1 MLVLFLCVVMISMA
15 RSKSDAFDA
24 ANADT
29 LAEDAAT
36 SESNNNL
43 WLGMILCICHAW
55 LFSGV
60 GVISRRLQNMHFS
73 ELMLHQAVQGIII
86 IGVVLAIQALFYD
99 NYLLSALSA
108 EQFGILLGGI
118 CVESLGLISMCVAF
132 QAERTSVCS
141 MIANLAI
148 VYAALTDVFFFKESL
163 STTVLLG
170 CGGVLILT
178 TLLGVVKTCCAEPKI
193 QIDATGHPHRI
204 HSNEDEDDHFISS
217 SKLDEAKS
225 SSHNLPLPPSA

>member
-1 MLVLFLCVVMISMA
+1 
-15 RSKSDAFDA
+15 
-24 ANADT
+24 
-29 LAEDAAT
+29 
-36 SESNNNL
+36 
-43 WLGMILCICHAW
+43 MILCICHAW

-108 EQFGILLGGI
+108 EQYGILLGGT

-178 TLLGVVKTCCAEPKI
+178 TLLGVIKTCCAEP
-193 QIDATGHPHRI
+193 
-204 HSNEDEDDHFISS
+204 
-217 SKLDEAKS
+217 
-225 SSHNLPLPPSA
+225 

>member
-36 SESNNNL
+36 SEKNNNL

-99 NYLLSALSA
+99 NYLLSALST
-108 EQFGILLGGI
+108 E
-118 CVESLGLISMCVAF
+118 
-132 QAERTSVCS
+132 
-141 MIANLAI
+141 
-148 VYAALTDVFFFKESL
+148 
-163 STTVLLG
+163 
-170 CGGVLILT
+170 
-178 TLLGVVKTCCAEPKI
+178 
-193 QIDATGHPHRI
+193 
-204 HSNEDEDDHFISS
+204 
-217 SKLDEAKS
+217 
-225 SSHNLPLPPSA
+225 

>member
-1 MLVLFLCVVMISMA
+1 
-15 RSKSDAFDA
+15 
-24 ANADT
+24 
-29 LAEDAAT
+29 
-36 SESNNNL
+36 
-43 WLGMILCICHAW
+43 MILCICHAW

-86 IGVVLAIQALFYD
+86 IGVVLAIQAIFYD

-108 EQFGILLGGI
+108 EQFGILLGGT

-178 TLLGVVKTCCAEPKI
+178 TLLGVVKTYCAEP
-193 QIDATGHPHRI
+193 
-204 HSNEDEDDHFISS
+204 
-217 SKLDEAKS
+217 
-225 SSHNLPLPPSA
+225 

>member
-29 LAEDAAT
+29 LAEDAAEP
-36 SESNNNL
+36 ESNSNL

-99 NYLLSALSA
+99 NYLLSALST
-108 EQFGILLGGI
+108 E
-118 CVESLGLISMCVAF
+118 
-132 QAERTSVCS
+132 
-141 MIANLAI
+141 
-148 VYAALTDVFFFKESL
+148 
-163 STTVLLG
+163 
-170 CGGVLILT
+170 
-178 TLLGVVKTCCAEPKI
+178 
-193 QIDATGHPHRI
+193 
-204 HSNEDEDDHFISS
+204 
-217 SKLDEAKS
+217 
-225 SSHNLPLPPSA
+225 

>member
-36 SESNNNL
+36 SESNSNL
-43 WLGMILCICHAW
+43 WLDMILCICHAW

-99 NYLLSALSA
+99 NYLLSALST
-108 EQFGILLGGI
+108 E
-118 CVESLGLISMCVAF
+118 
-132 QAERTSVCS
+132 
-141 MIANLAI
+141 
-148 VYAALTDVFFFKESL
+148 
-163 STTVLLG
+163 
-170 CGGVLILT
+170 
-178 TLLGVVKTCCAEPKI
+178 
-193 QIDATGHPHRI
+193 
-204 HSNEDEDDHFISS
+204 
-217 SKLDEAKS
+217 
-225 SSHNLPLPPSA
+225 

>member
-29 LAEDAAT
+29 LAEDAAEP
-36 SESNNNL
+36 ESNNNL

-99 NYLLSALSA
+99 NYLLSALST
-108 EQFGILLGGI
+108 E
-118 CVESLGLISMCVAF
+118 
-132 QAERTSVCS
+132 
-141 MIANLAI
+141 
-148 VYAALTDVFFFKESL
+148 
-163 STTVLLG
+163 
-170 CGGVLILT
+170 
-178 TLLGVVKTCCAEPKI
+178 
-193 QIDATGHPHRI
+193 
-204 HSNEDEDDHFISS
+204 
-217 SKLDEAKS
+217 
-225 SSHNLPLPPSA
+225 